1 MDVTEAKRAILQEYE
16 KDYAELALVI
26 ARLRRELGMTE
37 GAVPSSTVDPSPPS
51 SNGVGIGKID
61 VGELVSPGDLF
72 GKTQVLAVRTFL
84 DRARQPASLREIAQA
99 LHRGKATDH
108 LIEGAG
114 PLRNLSSVLSRA
126 KEFVSVAHGYWGL
139 VEWYP
144 DRAVRRART
153 PRNQDSGGT
162 ESEGSDSGS

>member
-1 MDVTEAKRAILQEYE
+1 MDITEAKRAILQEWE
-16 KDYAELALVI
+16 KDYAELGLMI

-37 GAVPSSTVDPSPPS
+37 ESAPSSTADPNTPS
-51 SNGVGIGKID
+51 STGVRIGKIN

-72 GKTQVLAVRTFL
+72 GKTQVLAVRMFL
-84 DRARQPASLREIAQA
+84 DRAQQPASLREIAQA
-99 LHRGKATDH
+99 LYRGKATDH

-114 PLRNLSSVLSRA
+114 ALRNLSSVLSRA

-153 PRNQDSGGT
+153 SRDQGSGVT
-162 ESEGSDSGS
+162 ESEGGNGGA